1 MKKAFLIISIFT
13 SLFFLSACL
22 QVDTNVFVDDDGS
35 GSLEETIMFKEEVV
49 EMMKQFIIAFDSTK
63 SEDFNL
69 FNEEELISKAEKY
82 GEGVTYISSERLKSN
97 GFKGVKVKYAFND
110 ISKLNLSLISDE
122 QVPGLDETKK
132 EKSPDEVLKF
142 LLSRNDG
149 KANLKIFLPSLK
161 QEVDQEQNAEVVND
175 STFQEE
181 FENAKQMFSDMR
193 MTLKV
198 ISSKK
203 IIQTDAD
210 FIKNNQITL
219 MELITNALLDKPDLL
234 RKLSGNKI
242 KSLDEFR
249 QLTKGI
255 EGIKIESKNLV
266 QINF

>member
-1 MKKAFLIISIFT
+1 MKKAFLIISIFIS
-13 SLFFLSACL
+13 SLILSACL
-22 QVDTNVFVDDDGS
+22 QVDTNVFVNDDGS
-35 GSLEETIMFKEEVV
+35 GSLEETIIFKEEVV

-97 GFKGVKVKYAFND
+97 GFEGVKVKYAFND

-122 QVPGLDETKK
+122 QVPGLDETEK
-132 EKSPDEVLKF
+132 EKSPDEILKF
-142 LLSRNDG
+142 IFSRNEG

-161 QEVDQEQNAEVVND
+161 TEIDQEQNAEVVND

-198 ISSKK
+198 IPSKK

-210 FIKNNQITL
+210 FINDNQITL
-219 MELITNALLDKPDLL
+219 MELNINALLDKPDLF
-234 RKLSGNKI
+234 RELSGNKI

-249 QLTKGI
+249 QLTKNI

-266 QINF
+266 QIHF

>member
-1 MKKAFLIISIFT
+1 
-13 SLFFLSACL
+13 
-22 QVDTNVFVDDDGS
+22 
-35 GSLEETIMFKEEVV
+35 
-49 EMMKQFIIAFDSTK
+49 MKQ
-63 SEDFNL
+63 
-69 FNEEELISKAEKY
+69 
-82 GEGVTYISSERLKSN
+82 
-97 GFKGVKVKYAFND
+97 
-110 ISKLNLSLISDE
+110 
-122 QVPGLDETKK
+122 KK
-132 EKSPDEVLKF
+132 EKSPNEVLKF

-161 QEVDQEQNAEVVND
+161 QEVDQEQNAELVND

-198 ISSKK
+198 IPSKK

-210 FIKNNQITL
+210 FIKDNQITL
-219 MELITNALLDKPDLL
+219 MELNINALLDKPDLL

-242 KSLDEFR
+242 KSFDEFR